1 MGKRIETE
9 FGCKTWGSEVMRAVA
24 AAEPGDVIVVHDKSH
39 VYLAEKLLGFAN
51 KTGVTVEMTDKRA
64 KLFLTGELKHRDPHE
79 VAAALY
85 KALMGQAEPRKPQTA
100 DDTAAPSSDQA
111 DLE

>member
-1 MGKRIETE
+1 
-9 FGCKTWGSEVMRAVA
+9 
-24 AAEPGDVIVVHDKSH
+24 
-39 VYLAEKLLGFAN
+39 
-51 KTGVTVEMTDKRA
+51 MTDKRA

-85 KALMGQAEPRKPQTA
+85 KALMGEAKPRKPQTA